1 MTLPQAG
8 AELTAPA
15 TVRWSVVVLLAA
27 ALFINYV
34 DRGAVPTAAQ
44 LIQDDLGLSTK
55 QLGLLFSAFF
65 WSYALL
71 QIPVG
76 ALAER
81 FGAWRILA
89 GGLALWGCAT
99 MLVGASRSFTALL
112 ALRVLLGIGESAG
125 FPCVSKLL
133 VTVVPLSE
141 LGSANGI
148 VAFAYLFGP
157 AVGAYGGGLLMAQ
170 YGWRAMFW
178 ILGAVSLL
186 WLLPWAR
193 MTPPQRATPAGT
205 ASAPRLG
212 AILRQV
218 PLWGTSLGHF
228 SSNYVF
234 YFILTWLP
242 FYLVKERGF
251 STAAMASLTGSAY
264 AVNAL
269 SALLAGWVIDR
280 YAARSGRMTLAYKAV
295 MVAYHVGSVACM
307 FCIALGTQSWAVVGI
322 FAYQLLS
329 GISSPGIFAI
339 GQILAGPSAS
349 GRWVGIQNAIGNL
362 AGVIAP
368 ALTGILVA
376 GGQHFTPAFAVAAGM
391 SILGLIGWVWMVAGI
406 APLSWPV
413 VGAGSRLEPTRPIA
427 S

>member
-1 MTLPQAG
+1 LIGSRTG
-8 AELTAPA
+8 AEAAAPA
-15 TVRWSVVVLLAA
+15 RWSVVALLAA

-34 DRGAVPTAAQ
+34 DRGAIPTAAH
-44 LIQDDLGLSTK
+44 LIQDDLGLSPR
-55 QLGLLFSAFF
+55 QLGFLFSAFF

-99 MLVGASRSFTALL
+99 MLVGRAHSFAALL
-112 ALRVLLGIGESAG
+112 ALRLLLGVGESTG

-133 VTVVPLSE
+133 AMVVPLKD

-157 AVGAYGGGLLMAQ
+157 AVGTYCGGLLMAQ
-170 YGWRAMFW
+170 FGWRATFW
-178 ILGAVSLL
+178 IFGAVSLL
-186 WLLPWAR
+186 WLVPWAR
-193 MTPPQRATPAGT
+193 MTSPQLAPAD
-205 ASAPRLG
+205 AAG
-212 AILRQV
+212 AAAGPTFRTLLRQLS
-218 PLWGTSLGHF
+218 LWGASLGHF

-242 FYLVKERGF
+242 FYLVRERGF
-251 STAAMASLTGSAY
+251 STTAMASLTGVAY
-264 AVNAL
+264 LVNAL
-269 SALLAGWVIDR
+269 SALAAGWAIDR
-280 YAARSGRMTLAYKAV
+280 FAGRTGRASLAYKSV
-295 MVAYHVGSVACM
+295 MVAYHVGSVGCM
-307 FCIALGTQSWAVVGI
+307 FGIALGTQPWALAGI
-322 FAYQLLS
+322 FIYQVLA
-329 GISSPGIFAI
+329 GVSSPGIFAI
-339 GQILAGPSAS
+339 AQILAGPTAS

-368 ALTGILVA
+368 ALTGLLV
-376 GGQHFTPAFAVAAGM
+376 GSTQHFTAAFAVAAAV
-391 SILGLIGWVWMVAGI
+391 SLLGLVGWVWMVPDV
-406 APLSWPV
+406 APLAWV
-413 VGAGSRLEPTRPIA
+413 AGGAGPRLAPTQQAA